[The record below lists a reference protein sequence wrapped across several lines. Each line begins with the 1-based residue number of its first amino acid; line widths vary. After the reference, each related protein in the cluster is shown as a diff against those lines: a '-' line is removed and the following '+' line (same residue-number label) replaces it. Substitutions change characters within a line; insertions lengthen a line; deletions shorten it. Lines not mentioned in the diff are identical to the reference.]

1 MAVQQQTYTVE
12 EFLELAQ
19 SPEYADKQ
27 LELIDGELIIM
38 PPSSPLN
45 SKIAVLIAHFF
56 LVFVLER
63 KLGEVTGADGGY
75 RIGSKTTLAPDAA
88 FTSYAR
94 GLDFSGSVVNGAP
107 DLAVE
112 VISPSES
119 SQDVQDKVWA
129 YLQAGTQI
137 VWAVYPKK
145 KLVDVYRLASEEDL
159 QSTRIG
165 FDGVL
170 DGGDVLPGFT
180 LPVKDIFPEEAK

>member
-1 MAVQQQTYTVE
+1 MAVHQQTYTVE
-12 EFLELAQ
+12 EFMELAQ
-19 SPEYADKQ
+19 LPEYADKQ

-38 PPSSPLN
+38 PPSRPIN
-45 SKIAVLIAHFF
+45 SEIAGLIIYFILA
-56 LVFVLER
+56 FVR
-63 KLGEVTGADGGY
+63 PKKLGRVTVPDGGY
-75 RIGSKTTLAPDAA
+75 RIGAKTTLVPDVAYTA
-88 FTSYAR
+88 YAR
-94 GLDFSGSVVNGAP
+94 GLDFSGSVVEGAP
-107 DLAVE
+107 DLVAE

-145 KLVDVYRLASEEDL
+145 KLVDVYRLASQEEL

-165 FDGVL
+165 IDGVL